1 MKDEKIV
8 DITTRLERFAGKGG
22 WTYAPVPHFVTD
34 KKNSF
39 GWVRVKG
46 FIDNYEI
53 VQSHLLPTGN
63 GRLFLAVKA
72 EIRKKL
78 RKQVGDSVRLQLY
91 YDDSPVEIPADF
103 MECLEDEPKAL
114 KFFNTLTEAR
124 KKMIIDHIQKTRN
137 ESTRVARMAK
147 AINELAEQKLK
158 P

>member
-8 DITTRLERFAGKGG
+8 DITARLERFAGKGG
-22 WTYAPVPHFVTD
+22 WTYAPVPAIDTAR
-34 KKNSF
+34 KNSF

-53 VQSHLLPTGN
+53 KQSHLLPMGN

-72 EIRKKL
+72 EIRKKI
-78 RKQVGDSVRLQLY
+78 RKQAGDTVRVQLY
-91 YDDSPVEIPADF
+91 YDDSPVEVPVDF

-114 KFFNTLTEAR
+114 QVFNSLSDSR
-124 KKMIIDHIQKTRN
+124 KKLIVDHILQAKN

-158 P
+158 S